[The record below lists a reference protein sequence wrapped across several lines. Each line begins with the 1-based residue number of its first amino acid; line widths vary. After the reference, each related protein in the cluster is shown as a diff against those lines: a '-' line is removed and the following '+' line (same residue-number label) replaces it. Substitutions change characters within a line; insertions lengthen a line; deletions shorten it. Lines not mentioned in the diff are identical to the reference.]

1 LLCDS
6 GRWTG
11 VGQGWIEDIII
22 EDDLWIAGTIT
33 GGLYRST
40 NNGKK
45 WNKIDKDTLQFG
57 TTGLLLAGDV
67 IYRGTGLTHY
77 DKDLGIGILKSKD
90 KRKTWQETGL
100 KFDKNQRNPVWDI
113 ACNASRNVLA
123 AGKFFKSIN
132 GGESWTDITQNLPIL
147 AWHYITSISSNPTNL
162 NEVYV
167 SLGKMDDSYLNKVY
181 QSEDGGMTWKNVST
195 GIPPYETFKIEHI
208 PNSSGV
214 ILASLGGLFYKN
226 DNLDQWIRLE
236 GKIPPIAIRDFVI
249 DIENRKIIVS
259 TYGNGLWQ
267 MKMPRRMLRY

>member
-1 LLCDS
+1 MLCDS

-11 VGQGWIEDIII
+11 VEQGWIEDIII
-22 EDDLWIAGTIT
+22 EDDLWIVGTIT

-40 NNGKK
+40 NNGK
-45 WNKIDKDTLQFG
+45 I
-57 TTGLLLAGDV
+57 AGDV

-90 KRKTWQETGL
+90 KGKTWQETGL

-181 QSEDGGMTWKNVST
+181 QSEDGGTTWKNVST
-195 GIPPYETFKIEHI
+195 EIPPFETFKIEHI
-208 PNSSGV
+208 RNSSGV

-226 DNLDQWIRLE
+226 DKLDQWIELE
-236 GKIPPIAIRDFVI
+236 GKIPPIAIHDFVI
-249 DIENRKIIVS
+249 DIENRKNNRK
-259 TYGNGLWQ
+259 Y
-267 MKMPRRMLRY
+267 LRKRTMAN